1 MSVLQQHIAFFDT
14 DGDGIVYPWETLKG
28 LRAIG
33 FNIIASAFL
42 ALAIPWGMSYPTQ
55 PSWLPSPLLSIHID
69 NVHGIKNGSSSG
81 AYDTEGSKYAHTVPD
96 KLTLKE
102 IWDLTEGNRSAFDHF
117 GWIASKGEWF
127 LTYALARDE
136 EGFLPKEAVRGIFD
150 GSFLEYCARMQRN
163 KANITYKIS

>member
-1 MSVLQQHIAFFDT
+1 MRL
-14 DGDGIVYPWETLKG
+14 G

-42 ALAIPWGMSYPTQ
+42 ALEIPWGMSYPTQ
-55 PSWLPSPLLSIHID
+55 PKRLWTIDFSSNGWCGAGYLPLYCPYILTMFMESRMEVLLVLMIP
-69 NVHGIKNGSSSG
+69 K
-81 AYDTEGSKYAHTVPD
+81 EGKVNESLLVWQIPPCDKYAHTVPD

-102 IWDLTEGNRSAFDHF
+102 IWDLTEGNRSTFDHF

-136 EGFLPKEAVRGIFD
+136 EVFLPKEAVR
-150 GSFLEYCARMQRN
+150 
-163 KANITYKIS
+163 